1 MTGGGGA
8 LPMSFTVVASPDA
21 NRLVMVGTPV
31 QLDEAKRILAFMED
45 GRPAGLFVELAA
57 DVAERQGWQLQFE
70 PVSWD
75 QGLRMLQECGV
86 KVAVITGRES
96 ELVKHRMNDL
106 GVTLLYQGYRDK
118 TPAFETL
125 LKEVNLSKDQITYV
139 GDDVVDLPIMS
150 QLDFAIAVQ
159 NAHPFVKQHA
169 HWITDRSGGHGAARD
184 VCEFI
189 LEAKGLLNDKLHSY
203 LYSK

>member
-1 MTGGGGA
+1 MQDLLEKAKNIKLVIFDIDGVMTDGSLFFDNSGEEYKA
-8 LPMSFTVVASPDA
+8 FNS
-21 NRLVMVGTPV
+21 
-31 QLDEAKRILAFMED
+31 LD
-45 GRPAGLFVELAA
+45 GH
-57 DVAERQGWQLQFE
+57 
-70 PVSWD
+70 
-75 QGLRMLQECGV
+75 GLRMLQECGV
-86 KVAVITGRES
+86 NVAVITGRKS

-118 TPAFETL
+118 TPAFEAL
-125 LKEVNLSKDQITYV
+125 RKEVNLSLDQITYV

-150 QLDFAIAVQ
+150 RLDFAIAVQ

-203 LYSK
+203 LYSKQ

>member
-1 MTGGGGA
+1 MQDLLEKAKNIKLVIFDIDGVMTDGSLFFDNSGEEYKA
-8 LPMSFTVVASPDA
+8 FNS
-21 NRLVMVGTPV
+21 
-31 QLDEAKRILAFMED
+31 LD
-45 GRPAGLFVELAA
+45 GH
-57 DVAERQGWQLQFE
+57 
-70 PVSWD
+70 
-75 QGLRMLQECGV
+75 GLRMLQECGV
-86 KVAVITGRES
+86 KVAVITGRKS

-106 GVTLLYQGYRDK
+106 GVSLLYQGYRDK

-169 HWITDRSGGHGAARD
+169 HWITDRNGGHGAVRD

-189 LEAKGLLNDKLHSY
+189 LEAKGLLTNKLHSY
-203 LYSK
+203 LCPQK